1 MLRRNGPVVKSVES
15 GRGKHF
21 KEVQTCNV
29 KSVNVTTWPS
39 FCPKNHLLISSQSI
53 RAVKLIGS
61 WQFMI
66 CRFWAT
72 VTTNDSPYAT
82 EPMSSPVCL

>member
-1 MLRRNGPVVKSVES
+1 
-15 GRGKHF
+15 
-21 KEVQTCNV
+21 
-29 KSVNVTTWPS
+29 
-39 FCPKNHLLISSQSI
+39 
-53 RAVKLIGS
+53 
-61 WQFMI
+61 MI